1 MGYKS
6 SENVNSLVERRMRE
20 RRLKKRRSDN
30 KNSIFNGVNKRTV
43 IQDRRLTIYNRQN
56 IEVTDRRTEN

>member
-1 MGYKS
+1 MVYKS
-6 SENVNSLVERRMRE
+6 SENANSLIERRNRE
-20 RRLKKRRSDN
+20 RRLKKRRSNN
-30 KNSIFNGVNKRTV
+30 KNSIYNGINKRNA

>member
-6 SENVNSLVERRMRE
+6 SENANSLDERRIRE

-30 KNSIFNGVNKRTV
+30 KNSIYSGVNKRNS

>member
-6 SENVNSLVERRMRE
+6 SENANSLIERRNRE

-30 KNSIFNGVNKRTV
+30 KNSIYNGDNKRNA